1 MAEPHQTSTSI
12 VCHVEQELVAAALAA
27 ARARGRDVA
36 DVPLAAIAAAA
47 GMSRSTLLRRLGGTR
62 APLDEAVRRAG
73 VDPGGRPPA
82 RERAIAAAAALIAE
96 QGLGATT
103 LDAVAAAADCAL
115 PTLHGLFDG
124 RDGLLTAVFDRYGP
138 LPDLEALAADPPDDL
153 TEVVREVHRAI
164 ITAFARE
171 PRVLPAIFADAC
183 GRPGGP
189 GHAML
194 KAMIPRTSES
204 LWTLLG
210 PHITAGRLQPLP
222 FPLLVQLLLGPI
234 ATHMLLRPTL
244 EATPG
249 AELPSVEEIADT
261 LATAYLRAVAT

>member
-1 MAEPHQTSTSI
+1 
-12 VCHVEQELVAAALAA
+12 VEQELVAAALAV

-62 APLDEAVRRAG
+62 GPLDDAVRRAG

-82 RERAIAAAAALIAE
+82 RERAIAAAASLIAE

-153 TEVVREVHRAI
+153 CELLREVHRAI
-164 ITAFARE
+164 ISAFSRE

-194 KAMIPRTSES
+194 KAMIPRTTAS
-204 LWTLLG
+204 LRALLA
-210 PHITAGRLQPLP
+210 PHIEAGRLQPLP

-244 EATPG
+244 ETALG
-249 AELPSVEEIADT
+249 GELPSVDEITDT
-261 LATAYLRAVAT
+261 LASAYRRAVAT

>member
-1 MAEPHQTSTSI
+1 
-12 VCHVEQELVAAALAA
+12 VCHVERELVAAALAA

-47 GMSRSTLLRRLGGTR
+47 GISRSTLLRRLGGTR

-82 RERAIAAAAALIAE
+82 RERAIRAAATLIAE
-96 QGLGATT
+96 HGLGATT
-103 LDAVAAAADCAL
+103 LDAVATAADCAL

-124 RDGLLTAVFDRYGP
+124 RDGLLTEVFERYGP

-153 TEVVREVHRAI
+153 AELVREVHHTVI
-164 ITAFARE
+164 SAFAQE

-183 GRPGGP
+183 GRSGGP
-189 GHAML
+189 GDRMLRAMVPRMAATL
-194 KAMIPRTSES
+194 KA
-204 LWTLLG
+204 LLE
-210 PHITAGRLQPLP
+210 PHAAAGRLRPLP

-234 ATHMLLRPTL
+234 VTHMLLRPTL
-244 EATPG
+244 EDTVG
-249 AELPSVEEIADT
+249 AELPPIEEMTET
-261 LATAYLRAVAT
+261 LAAAYLRAVTL

>member
-1 MAEPHQTSTSI
+1 M
-12 VCHVEQELVAAALAA
+12 CHVEEELVAAALAA
-27 ARARGRDVA
+27 ARAHDRDVA
-36 DVPLAAIAAAA
+36 DVPLAAIAAEA

-82 RERAIAAAAALIAE
+82 RERAIAAAAAIIAE
-96 QGLGATT
+96 KGLAATT

-115 PTLHGLFDG
+115 PTLHGIFDG

-138 LPDLEALAADPPDDL
+138 LPDLEALAADPPSDL
-153 TEVVREVHRAI
+153 AELVREVHRAV

-171 PRVLPAIFADAC
+171 PRVMPAIFADAC
-183 GRPGGP
+183 ARPGGP
-189 GHAML
+189 GHAVL
-194 KAMIPRTSES
+194 KAMVPRTSES
-204 LWTLLG
+204 LRALLG
-210 PHITAGRLQPLP
+210 PHLAAGRLQPLP
-222 FPLLVQLLLGPI
+222 FPILVQLLLGPI

-249 AELPSVEEIADT
+249 AELPSVEEIAET
-261 LATAYLRAVAT
+261 LATAYLRAVAA

>member
-1 MAEPHQTSTSI
+1 VYQ
-12 VCHVEQELVAAALAA
+12 VERELVAAALAA

-36 DVPLAAIAAAA
+36 DVPLTAIAAAA
-47 GMSRSTLLRRLGGTR
+47 GVSRSTLLRRLGGTR

-82 RERAIAAAAALIAE
+82 RDRAITAAAALIADK
-96 QGLGATT
+96 GLGATT

-124 RDGLLTAVFDRYGP
+124 RDGLLTAVFERYSP

-153 TEVVREVHRAI
+153 AELVREVHHTI
-164 ITAFARE
+164 ISAFTRE

-189 GHAML
+189 GNRML
-194 KAMIPRTSES
+194 QAMISRMTGS
-204 LWTLLG
+204 LRTLLAA
-210 PHITAGRLQPLP
+210 HLAAGRVRPLP
-222 FPLLVQLLLGPI
+222 FPMLVQLLLGPI
-234 ATHMLLRPTL
+234 TTHMLLRPTL
-244 EATPG
+244 ETTVG
-249 AELPSVEEIADT
+249 SELPSVEEITET
-261 LATAYLRAVAT
+261 LAAAYLRAVAT

>member
-1 MAEPHQTSTSI
+1 
-12 VCHVEQELVAAALAA
+12 VAAALMA
-27 ARARGRDVA
+27 ARTRGRDVA

-82 RERAIAAAAALIAE
+82 RERAIMAAAELIAG

-124 RDGLLTAVFDRYGP
+124 RDGLLTAVFYRYGP
-138 LPDLEALAADPPDDL
+138 LPDLEALAADPPGDL
-153 TEVVREVHRAI
+153 TELVREVHRAI

-189 GHAML
+189 GQEML
-194 KAMIPRTSES
+194 KAMIPRTTES
-204 LWTLLG
+204 LRALLG
-210 PHITAGRLQPLP
+210 VHIAAGRLQPLP

-234 ATHMLLRPTL
+234 TTHMLLRPTL
-244 EATPG
+244 ETALG
-249 AELPSVEEIADT
+249 AELPSVEEIIET
-261 LATAYLRAVAT
+261 LSAAYLRAVTL

>member
-1 MAEPHQTSTSI
+1 
-12 VCHVEQELVAAALAA
+12 VEQELVAAALAA

-62 APLDEAVRRAG
+62 APLDDAVRRAG

-82 RERAIAAAAALIAE
+82 RERAIAAAASLIAG

-153 TEVVREVHRAI
+153 TDVVREVHRAI

-194 KAMIPRTSES
+194 KAMIPRTTAS
-204 LWTLLG
+204 LLTLLG
-210 PHITAGRLQPLP
+210 PHIAAGGLRPLP
-222 FPLLVQLLLGPI
+222 FPLLVQLMLGPI
-234 ATHMLLRPTL
+234 TTHMLLRPTL
-244 EATPG
+244 ETTLG
-249 AELPSVEEIADT
+249 AELPSVDEITET
-261 LATAYLRAVAT
+261 LAAAYLRSVAI

>member
-1 MAEPHQTSTSI
+1 
-12 VCHVEQELVAAALAA
+12 VERELVAAALTA

-82 RERAIAAAAALIAE
+82 RERAITAAASLIAE

-124 RDGLLTAVFDRYGP
+124 RDGLLTAVFARYGP
-138 LPDLEALAADPPDDL
+138 LPDLEALAADPPADL
-153 TEVVREVHRAI
+153 PILVREVHRVI
-164 ITAFARE
+164 ICAFARE

-183 GRPGGP
+183 ARPGGP
-189 GHAML
+189 GQQML
-194 KAMIPRTSES
+194 KAMIPCLTAS
-204 LWTLLG
+204 LWTLLE
-210 PHITAGRLQPLP
+210 PHITAGRLRPMP
-222 FPLLVQLLLGPI
+222 FPLVVQLLLGPI
-234 ATHMLLRPTL
+234 TTHMLLRPVL
-244 EATPG
+244 ESSADV
-249 AELPSVEEIADT
+249 ELPTVEEISES
-261 LATAYLRAVAT
+261 LAAAYLRSVSA

>member
-1 MAEPHQTSTSI
+1 M
-12 VCHVEQELVAAALAA
+12 AAALTV

-62 APLDEAVRRAG
+62 GPLDDAVRRAG

-82 RERAIAAAAALIAE
+82 RERAIAAAASLIAE

-115 PTLHGLFDG
+115 PTLHGLFEG
-124 RDGLLTAVFDRYGP
+124 RDGLLTAVFDRFGP

-153 TEVVREVHRAI
+153 CELLREVHRAI
-164 ITAFARE
+164 ISAFARE

-189 GHAML
+189 GQAML
-194 KAMIPRTSES
+194 KAMVPRTTES
-204 LWTLLG
+204 LRALLS
-210 PHITAGRLQPLP
+210 PHIEAGRLQPLP
-222 FPLLVQLLLGPI
+222 FPMLVQLLLGPI
-234 ATHMLLRPTL
+234 VTHMLLRPTL
-244 EATPG
+244 EAAPG
-249 AELPSVEEIADT
+249 GELPSVDEITDT
-261 LATAYLRAVAT
+261 LASTYLRAVAT

>member
-1 MAEPHQTSTSI
+1 M
-12 VCHVEQELVAAALAA
+12 EQELVAAALAV

-62 APLDEAVRRAG
+62 GPLDDAVRRAG

-82 RERAIAAAAALIAE
+82 RERAIAAAASLIAE

-124 RDGLLTAVFDRYGP
+124 RDGLLTAVFDRFGP

-153 TEVVREVHRAI
+153 CELVREVHRAI
-164 ITAFARE
+164 ISAFARE

-189 GHAML
+189 GQAML
-194 KAMIPRTSES
+194 KAMVPRTAES
-204 LWTLLG
+204 LRALLS
-210 PHITAGRLQPLP
+210 PHIEAGRLQPLP

-234 ATHMLLRPTL
+234 VTHMLLRPTL
-244 EATPG
+244 EASLG
-249 AELPSVEEIADT
+249 GELPSVDEITDT
-261 LATAYLRAVAT
+261 LASTYLRAVAV

>member
-1 MAEPHQTSTSI
+1 
-12 VCHVEQELVAAALAA
+12 VEQELVAAALAA

-62 APLDEAVRRAG
+62 APLDDAVRRAG

-82 RERAIAAAAALIAE
+82 RERAIVAAASLIAE

-124 RDGLLTAVFDRYGP
+124 RDGLLTTVFDRYGP

-153 TEVVREVHRAI
+153 TELVREVHHTI

-189 GHAML
+189 GHEML
-194 KAMIPRTSES
+194 KAMVPRMSAS
-204 LWTLLG
+204 LLALLDA
-210 PHITAGRLQPLP
+210 HIAAGRLRPLP

-244 EATPG
+244 ESALG
-249 AELPSVEEIADT
+249 AELPSVEEMTET
-261 LATAYLRAVAT
+261 LSAAYLRAVAI